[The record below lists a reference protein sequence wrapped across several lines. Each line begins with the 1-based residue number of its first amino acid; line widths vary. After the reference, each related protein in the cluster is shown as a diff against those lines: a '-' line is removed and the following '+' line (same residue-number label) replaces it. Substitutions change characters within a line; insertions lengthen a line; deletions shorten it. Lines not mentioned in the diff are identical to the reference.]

1 MSCATDATLV
11 VGMQR
16 RLVVDGDLFAGADV
30 SQRNEEDVFVE
41 NLHECVGLARMI
53 DVVRSIS
60 PSASIHA
67 PTIID
72 GADSKGFPMRSSI
85 GFSVGDS
92 LSRVFGNL
100 SAGCKRFSGKASFAM
115 NRGSLDG

>member
-1 MSCATDATLV
+1 
-11 VGMQR
+11 MQR
-16 RLVVDGDLFAGADV
+16 RLVIDGDLLTRADV
-30 SQRNEEDVFVE
+30 SQRNEENVFVE
-41 NLHECVGLARMI
+41 NFHERVGLTRMI
-53 DVVRSIS
+53 NVVRSIS
-60 PSASIHA
+60 SPASVHA

-72 GADSKGFPMRSSI
+72 GADSKGLPMRSSI

-100 SAGCKRFSGKASFAM
+100 SAGCERFSGKASFAM

>member
-1 MSCATDATLV
+1 
-11 VGMQR
+11 MQR
-16 RLVVDGDLFAGADV
+16 RLVIDGDLLTRADV
-30 SQRNEEDVFVE
+30 SQRNEENVFVE

-53 DVVRSIS
+53 NVVRSIS
-60 PSASIHA
+60 SSASVHA

-72 GADSKGFPMRSSI
+72 GADSKGLPMRSSI

>member
-1 MSCATDATLV
+1 
-11 VGMQR
+11 MQR

-53 DVVRSIS
+53 NVVSSIS
-60 PSASIHA
+60 SPASVDA

-72 GADSKGFPMRSSI
+72 GADSKGLPMRSPI
-85 GFSVGDS
+85 GFGV
-92 LSRVFGNL
+92 
-100 SAGCKRFSGKASFAM
+100 
-115 NRGSLDG
+115 